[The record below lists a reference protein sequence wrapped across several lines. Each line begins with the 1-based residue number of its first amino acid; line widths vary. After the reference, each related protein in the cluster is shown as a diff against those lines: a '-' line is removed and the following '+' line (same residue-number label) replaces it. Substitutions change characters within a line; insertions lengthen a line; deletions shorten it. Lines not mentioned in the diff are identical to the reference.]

1 MNGARLAL
9 AELKHGDTIALG
21 QVRCATWSRR
31 AAPRRRRT
39 SSTRTSARGRARAQT
54 GCRAAGR
61 APSGAS
67 RSSESSARRHGRRA
81 ARPPQSLERP
91 AVLKR
96 LRPELAASEDL
107 VERFARE
114 ARAAAAIHHQ
124 NVVAVY
130 DWISW
135 RGEHYIAQEYVD
147 GVDLRAALALA
158 QRFPWRIAALV
169 ALELARGLE
178 AIHARGMVH
187 RDLKPANVLLGRNG
201 DVKIAD
207 FGIALDATS
216 DGLTRPGTTIGSPPY
231 IAPEQLLGERVDAR
245 GDLFGLGVVLYEL
258 LAGAPPYREPAG
270 RDRQPPDSH
279 PARALRA
286 GAARGPRHA
295 ALAGAA
301 GALAVRAKPRSRP
314 ASAQRVRR
322 CSRQPAR
329 LPRRSEARAGELAV
343 GGRRVPAR
351 EGDTVVLSP
360 DAPRRRRCGAGR
372 RWPPP
377 RPRCARSRSVAFA
390 VAGRSRRA
398 SSPPRALALAGH
410 SSAAGG
416 PARVRFATD
425 QRLRVAI
432 DAAAPVAVEPN
443 DDRELAPGRHHLVF
457 EWPSGARDVVELE
470 AAAGEQRSVRP
481 ELPSGDEAPAAH

>member
-1 MNGARLAL
+1 MGVVL
-9 AELKHGDTIALG
+9 LG
-21 QVRCATWSRR
+21 
-31 AAPRRRRT
+31 
-39 SSTRTSARGRARAQT
+39 
-54 GCRAAGR
+54 
-61 APSGAS
+61 
-67 RSSESSARRHGRRA
+67 RH
-81 ARPPQSLERP
+81 QSLERP

-96 LRPELAASEDL
+96 LRPDLSSSEEL

-130 DWISW
+130 DWIAW

-147 GVDLRAALALA
+147 GVDLREALAQA

-207 FGIALDATS
+207 FGIAIDATS

-258 LAGAPPYREPAG
+258 LCGVPPYRLPAEGETDSLLTRIQRERYEPPRRVS
-270 RDRQPPDSH
+270 RDVPRWL
-279 PARALRA
+279 ARLVKS
-286 GAARGPRHA
+286 
-295 ALAGAA
+295 L
-301 GALAVRAKPRSRP
+301 VRSKPRARP

-322 CSRQPAR
+322 LLEGRLRVFPAEAR
-329 LPRRSEARAGELAV
+329 LEVASWLWEEGVFKP
-343 GGRRVPAR
+343 R
-351 EGDTVVLSP
+351 EGDTVVLSAEP
-360 DAPRRRRCGAGR
+360 LRRRRPGR
-372 RWPPP
+372 WL
-377 RPRCARSRSVAFA
+377 AAAAVVAC
-390 VAGRSRRA
+390 
-398 SSPPRALALAGH
+398 
-410 SSAAGG
+410 AAGLG
-416 PARVRFATD
+416 FVATLPGHPLRELAARAQSLGTQPTDSARVEFATD

-432 DAAAPVAVEPN
+432 DGAAPAAIEPG
-443 DDRELAPGRHHLVF
+443 DSRGLPPGRHHLVF
-457 EWPSGARDVVELE
+457 EWPSGVSANVDLEL
-470 AAAGEQRSVRP
+470 AAGERRSVRP
-481 ELPSGDEAPAAH
+481 QRPASP

>member
-1 MNGARLAL
+1 MSGTGPRTIGNFAIER
-9 AELKHGDTIALG
+9 ELGSGGMGVVLLG
-21 QVRCATWSRR
+21 
-31 AAPRRRRT
+31 
-39 SSTRTSARGRARAQT
+39 
-54 GCRAAGR
+54 
-61 APSGAS
+61 
-67 RSSESSARRHGRRA
+67 RH
-81 ARPPQSLERP
+81 QSLDRP

-96 LRPELAASEDL
+96 LRPDLSASEEL

-158 QRFPWRIAALV
+158 QRFPPRIAALV

-207 FGIALDATS
+207 FGIAIDATS

-258 LAGAPPYREPAG
+258 LCGAPPYREPAEG
-270 RDRQPPDSH
+270 ETDSLLTRIQRERYA
-279 PARALRA
+279 PVRRVTPQAPRWLARLVKS
-286 GAARGPRHA
+286 
-295 ALAGAA
+295 L
-301 GALAVRAKPRSRP
+301 VRAKPRSRP

-322 CSRQPAR
+322 LLESRLRAFPA
-329 LPRRSEARAGELAV
+329 EAKLELASWLWEEGV
-343 GGRRVPAR
+343 FKPR
-351 EGDTVVLSP
+351 EGDTVVLSAEP
-360 DAPRRRRCGAGR
+360 PRRRRFRRGPVLAWGAAAS
-372 RWPPP
+372 
-377 RPRCARSRSVAFA
+377 CALMIGSFVVAPD
-390 VAGRSRRA
+390 VSHQMVERA
-398 SSPPRALALAGH
+398 RALASH
-410 SSAAGG
+410 SSGVTTAH
-416 PARVRFATD
+416 VRFTTD
-425 QRLRVAI
+425 QRLRLAI
-432 DAAAPVAVEPN
+432 DGASAVAVEPN
-443 DDRELAPGRHHLVF
+443 DSRELAPGKHRLVF
-457 EWPSGARDVVELE
+457 EWPSGAQATVDVEL
-470 AAAGEQRSVRP
+470 ASGERRDVRP
-481 ELPSGDEAPAAH
+481 ERPSSD

>member
-1 MNGARLAL
+1 MSGSGPRTIGNFTIER
-9 AELKHGDTIALG
+9 ELGSGGMGVVLLG
-21 QVRCATWSRR
+21 
-31 AAPRRRRT
+31 
-39 SSTRTSARGRARAQT
+39 
-54 GCRAAGR
+54 
-61 APSGAS
+61 
-67 RSSESSARRHGRRA
+67 RH
-81 ARPPQSLERP
+81 QSLDRP

-207 FGIALDATS
+207 FGIALDATA

-258 LAGAPPYREPAG
+258 LTGAPPYREPAEG
-270 RDRQPPDSH
+270 ETDSLLTRIQRERFT
-279 PARALRA
+279 PVRRVSPTTPRWLARLVKS
-286 GAARGPRHA
+286 
-295 ALAGAA
+295 L
-301 GALAVRAKPRSRP
+301 VRAKPRSRP

-322 CSRQPAR
+322 LLESRLRAFP
-329 LPRRSEARAGELAV
+329 SEAKLELASWLWEEGV
-343 GGRRVPAR
+343 FRPR
-351 EGDTVVLSP
+351 EGDTVVLSA
-360 DAPRRRRCGAGR
+360 DARPPRRVRRG
-372 RWPPP
+372 
-377 RPRCARSRSVAFA
+377 
-390 VAGRSRRA
+390 
-398 SSPPRALALAGH
+398 RALAYAAAAMCALLIGSFAVVPGLSLGELSVRARALASH
-410 SSAAGG
+410 SGSTSG
-416 PARVRFATD
+416 PAHVRFTTD

-432 DAAAPVAVEPN
+432 DGAAPVAIEPG
-443 DDRELAPGRHHLVF
+443 DSRDLAPGRHRLVF
-457 EWPSGARDVVELE
+457 EWPSGARDVIDLEL
-470 AAAGEQRSVRP
+470 AAGEQRSVRP
-481 ELPSGDEAPAAH
+481 ALPSADDEPETD

>member
-1 MNGARLAL
+1 MSGSGPRTIGNFAIER
-9 AELKHGDTIALG
+9 ELGSGGMGVVLLG
-21 QVRCATWSRR
+21 
-31 AAPRRRRT
+31 
-39 SSTRTSARGRARAQT
+39 
-54 GCRAAGR
+54 
-61 APSGAS
+61 
-67 RSSESSARRHGRRA
+67 RH
-81 ARPPQSLERP
+81 QSLDRP

-96 LRPELAASEDL
+96 LRPDLAASDDL

-147 GVDLRAALALA
+147 GVDLRAALAQA

-216 DGLTRPGTTIGSPPY
+216 DGLTRPGTTVGSPPY

-258 LAGAPPYREPAG
+258 LTGAPPYREPSSG
-270 RDRQPPDSH
+270 ESESLLTRIQRERYEPVRRVSRDAPRWL
-279 PARALRA
+279 ARLVRS
-286 GAARGPRHA
+286 
-295 ALAGAA
+295 L
-301 GALAVRAKPRSRP
+301 VRAKPRARP

-322 CSRQPAR
+322 LLETKLRAFPA
-329 LPRRSEARAGELAV
+329 EAKLELASWLWEEGV
-343 GGRRVPAR
+343 FRPR
-351 EGDTVVLSP
+351 EGDTVVLSAEP
-360 DAPRRRRCGAGR
+360 PRRRRA
-372 RWPPP
+372 
-377 RPRCARSRSVAFA
+377 RPARVAAYAAAFVCALTIGSVVYLPGHSLGELAT
-390 VAGRSRRA
+390 RA
-398 SSPPRALALAGH
+398 RALASRGEA
-410 SSAAGG
+410 
-416 PARVRFATD
+416 PARVQFATD
-425 QRLRVAI
+425 QRLRVGI
-432 DAAAPVAVEPN
+432 DGAPAVAVEPGET
-443 DDRELAPGRHHLVF
+443 REVAPGRHTLAF
-457 EWPSGARDVVELE
+457 EWPSGARDDVEVQLG
-470 AAAGEQRSVRP
+470 AGETRRVRP
-481 ELPSGDEAPAAH
+481 ELPAGD